1 MARQGKIPFIKPNFK
16 KVPQVEELNDDE
28 EDIREIIVEH
38 KSGFNTIEVLV
49 LVLVAI
55 AFGFVVGTGV
65 SFFKQEYKGEKISNS
80 LQELIAVYN
89 NIMDSYYEDI
99 DEQDLVDAAIDGML
113 DSLDDPYSTYMDE
126 DNAET
131 FNETVDGSYDG
142 IGITITQN
150 ENKDILIVSVAE
162 DSPAEKADIQS
173 GDILLK
179 INKKSL
185 SGLSLDKVTEIIK
198 GTKDKTFNLTIKRGE
213 EELTKK
219 VTSETI
225 DLVSVTS
232 KVYPL
237 NNGNAGYI
245 SINTFAAN
253 TYKQFKKEL
262 NRLEKKNIN
271 SLIIDVR
278 SNPGGHLSQTRDI
291 LELFMKKGSVLYQV
305 QYKKEVRKIKDETKA
320 SRTYPV
326 VVLINS
332 SSASASE
339 ILAASF
345 NDSYVDATLIG
356 EKTYG
361 KGTVQTAYSL
371 SDGSSLKYTT
381 EKWLTPKGKWIDG
394 KGVSPDK
401 NVLLTD
407 EYLLNP
413 TTKNDLQLQSALEF
427 LEKERNTSE
436 N

>member
-99 DEQDLVDAAIDGML
+99 DEQDLVDAAVDGML

-162 DSPAEKADIQS
+162 DSPADKADIQS

-371 SDGSSLKYTT
+371 SDGSSLKYTI

-413 TTKNDLQLQSALEF
+413 TTENDLQLQSALEF
-427 LEKERNTSE
+427 LEKERNTSG

>member
-1 MARQGKIPFIKPNFK
+1 MARQRKIPFIKPNFK

-113 DSLDDPYSTYMDE
+113 NSLDDPYSTYMDE
-126 DNAET
+126 ENAET

-198 GTKDKTFNLTIKRGE
+198 GTKDKTFNLTIKRGA

-232 KVYPL
+232 KVYLL

-401 NVLLTD
+401 TVLLTD

-413 TTKNDLQLQSALEF
+413 TTENDLQLQSALEF
-427 LEKERNTSE
+427 LEKERNTSG

>member
-38 KSGFNTIEVLV
+38 KSGFNTIKVLV

-99 DEQDLVDAAIDGML
+99 DEQDLV
-113 DSLDDPYSTYMDE
+113 
-126 DNAET
+126 
-131 FNETVDGSYDG
+131 NETVDRSYDG

-345 NDSYVDATLIG
+345 KDSYVDATLIG

-413 TTKNDLQLQSALEF
+413 TTENDLQLQSALEF

>member
-131 FNETVDGSYDG
+131 FNETVGGSYDG

-401 NVLLTD
+401 TVLLTD

-413 TTKNDLQLQSALEF
+413 TTENDLQLQSALEF

>member
-1 MARQGKIPFIKPNFK
+1 MARQRKIPFIKPNFK

-401 NVLLTD
+401 TVLLTD

-413 TTKNDLQLQSALEF
+413 TTENDLQLQSALEF
-427 LEKERNTSE
+427 LEKERNTSG

>member
-131 FNETVDGSYDG
+131 FNETVGGSYDG

-345 NDSYVDATLIG
+345 KDSYVDATLIG

-413 TTKNDLQLQSALEF
+413 TTENDLQLQSALEF
-427 LEKERNTSE
+427 LEKERNTSG

>member
-345 NDSYVDATLIG
+345 KDSYVDATLIG

-413 TTKNDLQLQSALEF
+413 TTENDLQLQSALEF
-427 LEKERNTSE
+427 LEKERNTSG

>member
-1 MARQGKIPFIKPNFK
+1 MAKQGKIPFIKPNFK

-345 NDSYVDATLIG
+345 KDSYVDATLIG

-413 TTKNDLQLQSALEF
+413 TTENDLQLQSALEF
-427 LEKERNTSE
+427 LEKERNTSG

>member
-1 MARQGKIPFIKPNFK
+1 MARQRKIPFIKPNFK
-16 KVPQVEELNDDE
+16 KVPQVEELNDE
-28 EDIREIIVEH
+28 GEDIREIIVEH
-38 KSGFNTIEVLV
+38 KSGFNTIEVLI

-113 DSLDDPYSTYMDE
+113 NSLDDPYSTYMDE

-162 DSPAEKADIQS
+162 DSPADKADIQS

-185 SGLSLDKVTEIIK
+185 SGLSLNEVTEIIK
-198 GTKDKTFNLTIKRGE
+198 GTKDETFDLIIKRGE

-345 NDSYVDATLIG
+345 KDSYVDATLIG

-413 TTKNDLQLQSALEF
+413 TTENDLQLQSALEF
-427 LEKERNTSE
+427 LEKERNTSG

>member
-198 GTKDKTFNLTIKRGE
+198 GTKDETFNLTIKRGE

-262 NRLEKKNIN
+262 NKLEKKNIN

-278 SNPGGHLSQTRDI
+278 SNPGGHLSQTKDI

-305 QYKKEVRKIKDETKA
+305 QYKKEVRKIKDETKV

-345 NDSYVDATLIG
+345 KDSYVDATLIG

-394 KGVSPDK
+394 KGVNPDK

-413 TTKNDLQLQSALEF
+413 TTENDLQLQSALEF

>member
-1 MARQGKIPFIKPNFK
+1 MARQGKFPFIKPNFK

-38 KSGFNTIEVLV
+38 KSGFNTIEVLI

-89 NIMDSYYEDI
+89 NILDSYYEDI

-198 GTKDKTFNLTIKRGE
+198 GTKDKTFNLTIKRGA

-413 TTKNDLQLQSALEF
+413 TTENDLQLQSALEF
-427 LEKERNTSE
+427 LEKERNTSG

>member
-162 DSPAEKADIQS
+162 DSPAEKADIQI

-345 NDSYVDATLIG
+345 KDSYVDATLIG
-356 EKTYG
+356 KKTYG

-413 TTKNDLQLQSALEF
+413 TTENDLQLQSALEF
-427 LEKERNTSE
+427 LEKERNTSG

>member
-371 SDGSSLKYTT
+371 SDGSSLKYTI

>member
-1 MARQGKIPFIKPNFK
+1 MARQRKIPFIKPNFK

-38 KSGFNTIEVLV
+38 KSGFNTIEVLI

-401 NVLLTD
+401 TVLLTD

-413 TTKNDLQLQSALEF
+413 TTENDLQLQSALEF
-427 LEKERNTSE
+427 LEKERNTSG

>member
-198 GTKDKTFNLTIKRGE
+198 GTKDETFNLTIKRGE

-262 NRLEKKNIN
+262 NKLEKKNIN

-278 SNPGGHLSQTRDI
+278 SNPGGHLSQTKDI

-305 QYKKEVRKIKDETKA
+305 QYKKEVRKIKDETKV

-345 NDSYVDATLIG
+345 KDSYVDATLIG

-413 TTKNDLQLQSALEF
+413 TTENDLQLQSALEF

>member
-1 MARQGKIPFIKPNFK
+1 MAKQGKFPFIKPNFK
-16 KVPQVEELNDDE
+16 KVPQVEELNDE
-28 EDIREIIVEH
+28 GEDIREIIVEH
-38 KSGFNTIEVLV
+38 KSGFNTIEVLI

-89 NIMDSYYEDI
+89 NILDSYYEDI

-113 DSLDDPYSTYMDE
+113 NSLDDPYSTYMDE
-126 DNAET
+126 ENAET

-162 DSPAEKADIQS
+162 DSPAEKADIQI

-185 SGLSLDKVTEIIK
+185 SGLSLNEVTEIIK

-345 NDSYVDATLIG
+345 KDSYVDATLIG

-413 TTKNDLQLQSALEF
+413 TTENDLQLQSALEF
-427 LEKERNTSE
+427 LEKERNTSG

>member
-1 MARQGKIPFIKPNFK
+1 MARQRKIPFIKPNFK

-113 DSLDDPYSTYMDE
+113 NSLDDPYSTYMDE
-126 DNAET
+126 ENAET

-162 DSPAEKADIQS
+162 DSPADKADIQS

-198 GTKDKTFNLTIKRGE
+198 GTKDETFDLIIKRGE

-401 NVLLTD
+401 TVLLTD

-413 TTKNDLQLQSALEF
+413 TTENDLQLQSALEF
-427 LEKERNTSE
+427 LEKERNTSG

>member
-89 NIMDSYYEDI
+89 NILDSYYEDI

-113 DSLDDPYSTYMDE
+113 GSLDDPYSTYMDE

-345 NDSYVDATLIG
+345 KDSYVDATLIG

-413 TTKNDLQLQSALEF
+413 TTENDLQLQSALEF
-427 LEKERNTSE
+427 LEKERNTSG

>member
-345 NDSYVDATLIG
+345 KDSYVDATLIG

-413 TTKNDLQLQSALEF
+413 TTENDLQLQSALEF

>member
-99 DEQDLVDAAIDGML
+99 DEQDLVDAAVDGML

-262 NRLEKKNIN
+262 NKLEKKNIN

-320 SRTYPV
+320 SRAYPV

-401 NVLLTD
+401 TVLLTD

-413 TTKNDLQLQSALEF
+413 TTENDLQLQSALEF

>member
-1 MARQGKIPFIKPNFK
+1 MARQRKIPFIKPNFK

-89 NIMDSYYEDI
+89 NILDSYYEDI

-401 NVLLTD
+401 TVLLTD

-413 TTKNDLQLQSALEF
+413 TTENDLQLQSALEF

>member
-113 DSLDDPYSTYMDE
+113 NSLDDPYSTYMDE

-345 NDSYVDATLIG
+345 KDSYVDATLIG

-413 TTKNDLQLQSALEF
+413 TTENDLQLQSALEF
-427 LEKERNTSE
+427 LEKERNTSG

>member
-1 MARQGKIPFIKPNFK
+1 MAKQGKIPFIKPNFK

-413 TTKNDLQLQSALEF
+413 TTENDLQLQSALEF

>member
-345 NDSYVDATLIG
+345 KDSYVDATLIG

-401 NVLLTD
+401 TVLLTD

-413 TTKNDLQLQSALEF
+413 TTENDLQLQSALEF
-427 LEKERNTSE
+427 LEKERNTSG

>member
-345 NDSYVDATLIG
+345 KDSYVDATLIG

-371 SDGSSLKYTT
+371 SDGSSLKYTI

-413 TTKNDLQLQSALEF
+413 TTENDLQLQSALEF
-427 LEKERNTSE
+427 LEKERNTSG

>member
-126 DNAET
+126 EKAET

-142 IGITITQN
+142 VGITITQN

-232 KVYPL
+232 KAYPL

-345 NDSYVDATLIG
+345 KDSYVDATLIG

-413 TTKNDLQLQSALEF
+413 TTENDLQLQSALEF
-427 LEKERNTSE
+427 LEKERNTSG

>member
-38 KSGFNTIEVLV
+38 KSGFNTIEVLI

-89 NIMDSYYEDI
+89 NILDSYYEDI

-225 DLVSVTS
+225 DLVSVIS

-345 NDSYVDATLIG
+345 NDSYVGATLIG

-401 NVLLTD
+401 TVLLTD

-413 TTKNDLQLQSALEF
+413 TTENDLQLQSALEF
-427 LEKERNTSE
+427 LEKERNTSG

>member
-1 MARQGKIPFIKPNFK
+1 MARQRKIPFIKPNFK

-38 KSGFNTIEVLV
+38 KSGFNTIEVLI

-89 NIMDSYYEDI
+89 NILDSYYEDI

-126 DNAET
+126 ENAET

-305 QYKKEVRKIKDETKA
+305 QYKKEVRKIKDETKS

-401 NVLLTD
+401 TVLLTD

-413 TTKNDLQLQSALEF
+413 TTENDLQLQSALEF
-427 LEKERNTSE
+427 LEKERNTSG

>member
-1 MARQGKIPFIKPNFK
+1 MARQRKIPFIKPNFK

-89 NIMDSYYEDI
+89 NILDSYYEDI

-401 NVLLTD
+401 TVLLTD

-413 TTKNDLQLQSALEF
+413 TTENDLQLQSALEF
-427 LEKERNTSE
+427 LEKERNTSG

>member
-345 NDSYVDATLIG
+345 KDSYVDATLIG

-371 SDGSSLKYTT
+371 SDGSSLKYTI

-413 TTKNDLQLQSALEF
+413 TTENDLQLQSALEF

>member
-131 FNETVDGSYDG
+131 FNETVGGSYDG

-413 TTKNDLQLQSALEF
+413 TTENDLQLQSALEF
-427 LEKERNTSE
+427 LEKERNTSG

>member
-16 KVPQVEELNDDE
+16 KVPQVEELNDE
-28 EDIREIIVEH
+28 GEDIREIIVEH
-38 KSGFNTIEVLV
+38 KSGFNTIEVLI

-89 NIMDSYYEDI
+89 NILDSYYEDI
-99 DEQDLVDAAIDGML
+99 DEQDLVDAAVDGML

-162 DSPAEKADIQS
+162 DSPAEKADIQI

-262 NRLEKKNIN
+262 NSLEKKNIN

-305 QYKKEVRKIKDETKA
+305 QYKKEVRKIKDETKV

-413 TTKNDLQLQSALEF
+413 TTENDLQLQSALEF

>member
-113 DSLDDPYSTYMDE
+113 NSLDDPYSTYMDE

-413 TTKNDLQLQSALEF
+413 TTENDLQLQSALEF

>member
-278 SNPGGHLSQTRDI
+278 SNPGGHLSQTKDI

-371 SDGSSLKYTT
+371 SDGSSLKYTI

-413 TTKNDLQLQSALEF
+413 TTENDLQLQSALEF
-427 LEKERNTSE
+427 LEKERNTSG

>member
-1 MARQGKIPFIKPNFK
+1 MAKQGKIPFIKPNFK

>member
-162 DSPAEKADIQS
+162 DSPAEKADIQI

-198 GTKDKTFNLTIKRGE
+198 GTKDETFNLTIKRGE

-345 NDSYVDATLIG
+345 KDSYVDATLIG

-413 TTKNDLQLQSALEF
+413 TTENDLQLQSALEF
-427 LEKERNTSE
+427 LEKERNTSG

>member
-1 MARQGKIPFIKPNFK
+1 MAKQGKFPFIKPNFK
-16 KVPQVEELNDDE
+16 KVPQVEELNDE
-28 EDIREIIVEH
+28 GEDIREIIVEH
-38 KSGFNTIEVLV
+38 KSGFNTIEVLI

-89 NIMDSYYEDI
+89 NILDSYYEDI

-401 NVLLTD
+401 TVLLTD

-413 TTKNDLQLQSALEF
+413 TTENDLQLQSALEF

>member
-1 MARQGKIPFIKPNFK
+1 MARQRKIPFIKPNFK

-262 NRLEKKNIN
+262 NKLEKKNIN

-305 QYKKEVRKIKDETKA
+305 QYKKEVRKIKDETKV

-401 NVLLTD
+401 TVLLTD

-413 TTKNDLQLQSALEF
+413 TTENDLQLQSALEF
-427 LEKERNTSE
+427 LEKERNTSG